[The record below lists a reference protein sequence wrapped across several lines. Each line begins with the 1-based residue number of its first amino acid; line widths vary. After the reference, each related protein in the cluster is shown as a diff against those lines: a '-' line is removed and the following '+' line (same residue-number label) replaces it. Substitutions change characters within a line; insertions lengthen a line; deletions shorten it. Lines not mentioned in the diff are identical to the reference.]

1 MRLLIVC
8 LLAGVSMA
16 LAAEQPADMHAA
28 NAAAT
33 EAAPPAPAMTPES
46 EAAPTPVESATETTD
61 AATAAEAA
69 PAETPAD
76 PVEAAR
82 LQAEQELA
90 EDREF
95 TKAGYKPKVV
105 KGKKKY
111 CQVVENSGTRIGK
124 QTQCYSP
131 EQVRAMIAAKEAAE
145 ET

>member
-33 EAAPPAPAMTPES
+33 EAAPPAPAVAPES
-46 EAAPTPVESATETTD
+46 EVAPAPAESATETTD
-61 AATAAEAA
+61 AATAT
-69 PAETPAD
+69 AETPAD

-82 LQAEQELA
+82 LEAERELA
-90 EDREF
+90 ENREF
-95 TKAGYKPKVV
+95 TKAGFKPKVV

-111 CQVVENSGTRIGK
+111 CQVIETSGTRIGK

-131 EQVRAMIAAKEAAE
+131 EQVRAKIAAQETAE
-145 ET
+145 QT

>member
-1 MRLLIVC
+1 MRLLMAC
-8 LLAGVSMA
+8 LLAAVSTA
-16 LAAEQPADMHAA
+16 LAAEHPADMHTA
-28 NAAAT
+28 NTAAT
-33 EAAPPAPAMTPES
+33 EAAPPAPAVAPES
-46 EAAPTPVESATETTD
+46 EAAPEEAVTD
-61 AATAAEAA
+61 ATAAEPA

>member
-16 LAAEQPADMHAA
+16 MAAEQPADMRAA

-33 EAAPPAPAMTPES
+33 EATPPSPEVAPES
-46 EAAPTPVESATETTD
+46 EAAPAPAEPATETTD
-61 AATAAEAA
+61 AATA
-69 PAETPAD
+69 PAETTDD

-82 LQAEQELA
+82 LEAERELA

-111 CQVVENSGTRIGK
+111 CQVVQNSGTRIGK

-131 EQVRAMIAAKEAAE
+131 EQVRAMIAAREAAE